1 MKKKGKEDSV
11 FEELSRPELKIKDL
25 LLFDQIDK
33 PFLILYLF
41 IFIFGII
48 LTVIS
53 I

>member
-1 MKKKGKEDSV
+1 MNKKRDLLCL
-11 FEELSRPELKIKDL
+11 EELTTPLIENEDL
-25 LLFDQIDK
+25 IIFDQTDK